1 MKHIYLLFILFF
13 VTQISLGQDLTKL
26 NGFKYGIVDDIIY
39 EGSRS
44 NDLEFKE
51 KISVALREFGITPLY
66 QNDIFPDDLK
76 QNPCLGVL
84 VANMFFRGGN
94 GSEPA
99 YFSKLNFVDCKGR
112 IALIIELRHQG
123 NYKGALSKTLSK
135 LKSKEYF
142 FSPQLTPKI
151 EFAEVENINKNENE
165 LKIYF
170 DSTKLDPIEGIYKS
184 YKAETNY
191 KLGLIKV
198 GDLYKAIIIESD
210 YPQWKKGDVKA
221 IFESTAA
228 EGVFSTKW
236 YLGNKTSVE
245 TFANLEGG
253 LINIE
258 MKNSNGE
265 SNDLKLLKLY
275 PKN

>member
-1 MKHIYLLFILFF
+1 MKQIYLLFILFF

-26 NGFKYGIVDDIIY
+26 NGFKYGIVEDIIY

-51 KISVALREFGITPLY
+51 KISDALREFGIIPLY

-76 QNPCLGVL
+76 QNPCLGVI

-94 GSEPA
+94 GSVPA
-99 YFSKLNFVDCKGR
+99 YFSKLNFIDCRGR
-112 IALIIELRHQG
+112 ITLIIELRHQG
-123 NYKGALSKTLSK
+123 NYKGALSKTLSR

-151 EFAEVENINKNENE
+151 EFAKVENINKDESE
-165 LKIYF
+165 LKAYF
-170 DSTKLDPIEGIYKS
+170 DTTKTDLIEGIYKS
-184 YKAETNY
+184 YKSNPTY
-191 KLGLIKV
+191 KLGIIKIE
-198 GDLYKAIIIESD
+198 GLYKAIIIESEL
-210 YPQWKKGDVKA
+210 PQWIKGDVKV

-228 EGVFSTKW
+228 EGVFSAK
-236 YLGNKTSVE
+236 YFLSDKTSIE

-258 MKNSNGE
+258 IKNSDGE
-265 SNDLKLLKLY
+265 NDDLKLLKLY

>member
-39 EGSRS
+39 EGTRS

-94 GSEPA
+94 GSVPA
-99 YFSKLNFVDCKGR
+99 YFSKLNFVDCRGR

-184 YKAETNY
+184 YKSETNY

-221 IFESTAA
+221 IFENTAA

-236 YLGNKTSVE
+236 YLSNKTSIE

-265 SNDLKLLKLY
+265 SDDLKLLKLY

>member
-51 KISVALREFGITPLY
+51 KISDALREFGITPLY
-66 QNDIFPDDLK
+66 QNDIFPNDLK

-94 GSEPA
+94 GSVPA

-123 NYKGALSKTLSK
+123 NYKGALSKTLSR

-165 LKIYF
+165 LKVHF

-184 YKAETNY
+184 YKSETNY
-191 KLGLIKV
+191 KLGLLKV

-210 YPQWKKGDVKA
+210 FPQWKKGDVKA
-221 IFESTAA
+221 IFEITAA

-236 YLGNKTSVE
+236 YLGNKTSIE

>member
-13 VTQISLGQDLTKL
+13 VSQISLGQDLTNL
-26 NGFKYGIVDDIIY
+26 NGFKYGIVKDIIY
-39 EGSRS
+39 EGSPT

-51 KISVALREFGITPLY
+51 KISDALKEFGITPLY
-66 QNDIFPDDLK
+66 ENDIFPDDLK

-84 VANMFFRGGN
+84 VINMFFRGGN
-94 GSEPA
+94 GSVPA
-99 YFSKLNFVDCKGR
+99 YFSKLNFIDCRGK

-123 NYKGALSKTLSK
+123 KYKGALSKTLSK

-142 FSPQLTPKI
+142 FSPQLTPKK

-184 YKAETNY
+184 YKSETNY
-191 KLGLIKV
+191 KLGLLKV

-210 YPQWKKGDVKA
+210 YPQWKKGDVKV

-228 EGVFSTKW
+228 EGVFSAK
-236 YLGNKTSVE
+236 YFLGDKTSIE

-258 MKNSNGE
+258 IKNPNGE
-265 SNDLKLLKLY
+265 NNDLKLLKLY

>member
-13 VTQISLGQDLTKL
+13 VTQISLGQDLTNL
-26 NGFKYGIVDDIIY
+26 NGFKYGIVKDIIY
-39 EGSRS
+39 EGSPT

-51 KISVALREFGITPLY
+51 KISDALKEFGITPLY
-66 QNDIFPDDLK
+66 ENDIFPDDLK

-84 VANMFFRGGN
+84 VINMFFRGGN
-94 GSEPA
+94 GSVPA
-99 YFSKLNFVDCKGR
+99 YFSKLNFIDCRGK

-123 NYKGALSKTLSK
+123 KYKGALSKTLSK

-142 FSPQLTPKI
+142 FSPQLTPKK

-184 YKAETNY
+184 YKSETNY
-191 KLGLIKV
+191 KLGLLKV

-210 YPQWKKGDVKA
+210 YPQWKKGDVKV

-228 EGVFSTKW
+228 EGVFSAK
-236 YLGNKTSVE
+236 YFLGDKTSIE

-258 MKNSNGE
+258 IKNPNGE
-265 SNDLKLLKLY
+265 NNDLKLLKLY

>member
-1 MKHIYLLFILFF
+1 
-13 VTQISLGQDLTKL
+13 
-26 NGFKYGIVDDIIY
+26 
-39 EGSRS
+39 
-44 NDLEFKE
+44 
-51 KISVALREFGITPLY
+51 
-66 QNDIFPDDLK
+66 
-76 QNPCLGVL
+76 
-84 VANMFFRGGN
+84 MFFIN
-94 GSEPA
+94 
-99 YFSKLNFVDCKGR
+99 KLNFVDCTGK

-170 DSTKLDPIEGIYKS
+170 DSTKLYPIEGIYKS
-184 YKAETNY
+184 YKSETNY

-236 YLGNKTSVE
+236 YLSNKTSIE

-265 SNDLKLLKLY
+265 SDDLKLLKLY

>member
-39 EGSRS
+39 EGTRS

-94 GSEPA
+94 GSVPA
-99 YFSKLNFVDCKGR
+99 YFSKLNFVDCRGR

-135 LKSKEYF
+135 LKSKESEF
-142 FSPQLTPKI
+142 FS
-151 EFAEVENINKNENE
+151 
-165 LKIYF
+165 
-170 DSTKLDPIEGIYKS
+170 
-184 YKAETNY
+184 
-191 KLGLIKV
+191 
-198 GDLYKAIIIESD
+198 
-210 YPQWKKGDVKA
+210 
-221 IFESTAA
+221 
-228 EGVFSTKW
+228 
-236 YLGNKTSVE
+236 
-245 TFANLEGG
+245 
-253 LINIE
+253 
-258 MKNSNGE
+258 NSEPE
-265 SNDLKLLKLY
+265 SNNDT
-275 PKN
+275 KN